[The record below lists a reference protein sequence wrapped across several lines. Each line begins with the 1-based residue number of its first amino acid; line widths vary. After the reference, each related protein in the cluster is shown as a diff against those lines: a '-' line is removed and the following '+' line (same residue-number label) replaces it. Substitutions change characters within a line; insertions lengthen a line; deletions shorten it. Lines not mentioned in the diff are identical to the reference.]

1 MYLQRKVDSCLL
13 WDFYAALTVDT
24 HGPLQTLLCF
34 VFNSQHPLWH
44 NSCIDMWLLPA
55 LHFTVQPTVPGH
67 CLLTSVML
75 KSQAWS
81 CLLMDRLAASN
92 AQDIIEYACSVNTC
106 VLTVSAHTRSMRYV
120 LCSGGSTDEALAMLC
135 SSSTNVI
142 FIWSISLITTE
153 RTSFHRLISV
163 SCRNCCRSSSCIHSS
178 CDFGKSLQGNAS
190 QQLVNN

>member
-1 MYLQRKVDSCLL
+1 
-13 WDFYAALTVDT
+13 
-24 HGPLQTLLCF
+24 
-34 VFNSQHPLWH
+34 
-44 NSCIDMWLLPA
+44 
-55 LHFTVQPTVPGH
+55 
-67 CLLTSVML
+67 
-75 KSQAWS
+75 
-81 CLLMDRLAASN
+81 MDRLAASN

-106 VLTVSAHTRSMRYV
+106 VLTVSSHTRSMRYV
-120 LCSGGSTDEALAMLC
+120 LCSVGSTDEALAMLC

-190 QQLVNN
+190 QQLVNIATFHTLAIQDFSHNTVSSMLLFFFYEKISHISFNIYMSMTYVL